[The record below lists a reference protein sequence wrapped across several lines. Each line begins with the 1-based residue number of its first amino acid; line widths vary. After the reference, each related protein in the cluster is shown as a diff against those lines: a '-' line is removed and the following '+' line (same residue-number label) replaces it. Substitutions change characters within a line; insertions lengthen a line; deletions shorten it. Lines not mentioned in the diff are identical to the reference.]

1 MKNVPPFRE
10 FAFGWMLL
18 ALMIPLIALEV
29 YLFVTGAGDRPLTLT
44 WFILISGLL
53 LLTWLLFFGMTT
65 EVSNETI
72 IVSFGLGLI
81 RKRIPI
87 SRVASAESVR
97 SPWYYG
103 WGIRLIPNG
112 MMYNIDGLESVE
124 LRFKDSRRIFRI
136 GSKRPNDLKREIV
149 ARIAAAG

>member
-1 MKNVPPFRE
+1 MKNVQPFRE
-10 FAFGWMLL
+10 FTFGWILFAFMV
-18 ALMIPLIALEV
+18 PLIALEI
-29 YLFVTGAGDRPLTLT
+29 YLFETGAGDRPLTLT

-53 LLTWLLFFGMTT
+53 VVTWLLLFGMTT

-72 IVSFGLGLI
+72 NVSFGFGLI
-81 RKRIPI
+81 RKRIPL

-112 MMYNIDGLESVE
+112 MMYNIDGFESVE
-124 LRFKDSRRIFRI
+124 LKFKDSRRIFRI
-136 GSKRPNDLKREIV
+136 GSKRPKDLKKEIE
-149 ARIAAAG
+149 ARIAVG